1 MAVIVLTSR
10 EESVMTSLRQRM
22 IEDLRIRNYAP
33 NTIDVY
39 VGRVA
44 KFAEHFGRSP
54 QALGP
59 AEIRAY
65 QLFLLEH
72 KGSSWAVFNQTV
84 CALRFVYTVSLKKK
98 WLIEHIPFPK
108 QEKRLPVVLSR
119 EEVRRLL
126 AAVENL
132 KHRTILMTIYAT
144 GLRVSE
150 VVALEIADVD
160 SSRMLIRVRHGKGR
174 KERFVP
180 LSATLLEQ
188 LRVYWRAYRPERW
201 LFSSTDA
208 QRPLSVS
215 AVQRVCQRS
224 AKRAGLRKRVSPHTM
239 RHCFATHLLEAG
251 TDLKTIQVLLGHSSL
266 SSTSVYLHVA
276 AQAPGYRSQPH
287 DLLAA
292 AEPAAISVSAAPAL
306 QW

>member
-1 MAVIVLTSR
+1 MGG
-10 EESVMTSLRQRM
+10 LRQRM

-39 VGRVA
+39 VGRVEQ
-44 KFAEHFGRSP
+44 FAEHFGRSP

-72 KGSSWAVFNQTV
+72 KGASWAVFNQTV

-98 WLIEHIPFPK
+98 WLIEHIPFAK

-119 EEVRRLL
+119 EEVERLL
-126 AAVENL
+126 AVVENL

-150 VVALEIADVD
+150 VVALELSDVD

-174 KERFVP
+174 KDRFVP
-180 LSATLLEQ
+180 LSVMLLEQ
-188 LRVYWRAYRPERW
+188 LRGYWRAYRPERW

-224 AKRAGLRKRVSPHTM
+224 AERAGLRKRVSPHTI

-276 AQAPGYRSQPH
+276 AQAPGYRSPSH

-292 AEPAAISVSAAPAL
+292 VAPAPSSVSEQRAPL
-306 QW
+306 W